1 MKVNIEYKSPEIEV
15 IEMIIEG
22 SVLAGSSI
30 DVEVKDWEDVEIC

>member
-22 SVLAGSSI
+22 SVLAGSST